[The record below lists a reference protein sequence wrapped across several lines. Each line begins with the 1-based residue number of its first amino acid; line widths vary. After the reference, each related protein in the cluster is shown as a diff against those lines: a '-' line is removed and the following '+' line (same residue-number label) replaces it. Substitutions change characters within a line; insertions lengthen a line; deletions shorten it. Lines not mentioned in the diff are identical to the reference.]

1 MRQNF
6 IAPSF
11 FPIVN
16 EVFLRDDFYFAG
28 YLNLSLANTL
38 KKIFKINLS
47 SLFSLFVVY
56 SIGIV
61 LESPSIEKLVFLKLR
76 QKL

>member
-56 SIGIV
+56 SIN
-61 LESPSIEKLVFLKLR
+61 KLNIITIYMKTRRYYFV
-76 QKL
+76 